1 VLAIVLDILL
11 GGLGWLAARHAS
23 PGRRSIRSRQAG
35 PEGEMIG
42 ESSQTQLNLVG

>member
-1 VLAIVLDILL
+1 M
-11 GGLGWLAARHAS
+11 
-23 PGRRSIRSRQAG
+23 IRSGQAG